1 VLSLV
6 GGEAGG
12 MSITE
17 IRCLLTRRAGVSI
30 RPTAT
35 VAGSYPKRAQ
45 VTDRL
50 VCRSLDPTS
59 REVVRAQKKLI

>member
-1 VLSLV
+1 
-6 GGEAGG
+6 

-17 IRCLLTRRAGVSI
+17 IRCLLTRRAGASI

-35 VAGSYPKRAQ
+35 VAGAFPKRLDL
-45 VTDRL
+45 TDRM